1 MANTLNMTS
10 GKPMKLLFSFALPLM
25 FGNIFQQLYTLVD
38 IAIVGQGVGMDA
50 LAALGCVDWL
60 NWMLLGI
67 AAGFTQGFGVRMS
80 QKYGQQDIEGLK
92 RTLGNS
98 AVLTGIMAVICTALA
113 QLFLPTL
120 LDLLQV
126 PLSLRNYA
134 TVYSRIVMGGF
145 PAVAFFNFASA
156 VLRSVGDS
164 KTPLTAMVVAAVTNI
179 ALDLLTVF
187 VFDWE
192 VAGAAGA
199 TVFSQLL
206 AGSICAV
213 KIYKTPELH
222 FSRRDL
228 KLQKNLA
235 LNLVKV
241 GSPLAAKNL
250 IIALGGIVVQSV
262 VNGFKDVGFIAG
274 FTSTNKLYGILEIAA
289 LSYGYAVTTYVGQN
303 YGAMRIDRIKSG
315 IKDATILS
323 LISSGIIAAIMF
335 LLGRPITMLFISQED
350 PAMALIAVDTAYTY
364 LCTMSAALPM
374 LYTLYVFLSALQGMG
389 NSVAALISG
398 IVELALR
405 LGVAAL
411 VAYTGYRSGIFAA
424 EVAAWT
430 GSAVFLVIS
439 YFINIRKIIKKNPLS
454 V

>member
-1 MANTLNMTS
+1 MADTLNMTT

-25 FGNIFQQLYTLVD
+25 FGNMFQQLYTVVD

-80 QKYGQQDIEGLK
+80 QKFGRQDTEGLK
-92 RTLGNS
+92 QTLGNS
-98 AVLTGIMAVICTALA
+98 AMLTGIMALICTALA
-113 QLFLPTL
+113 QLLLPTL

-126 PLSLRNYA
+126 PLGLREYA
-134 TVYSRIVMGGF
+134 TIYSRIVMGGF
-145 PAVAFFNFASA
+145 PAVAFFNFVSA

-164 KTPLTAMVVAAVTNI
+164 KTPLTAMITAAVTNI
-179 ALDLLTVF
+179 ALDLLTVY
-187 VFDWE
+187 VFGWE

-206 AGSICAV
+206 AGTICAI

-228 KLQKNLA
+228 KLRKTMSLD
-235 LNLVKV
+235 LIGV
-241 GSPLAAKNL
+241 GSPLAVKNL
-250 IIALGGIVVQSV
+250 IIALGGIVVQAV
-262 VNGFKDVGFIAG
+262 VNGFQDVGFIAG
-274 FTSTNKLYGILEIAA
+274 FTATNKLYGILEIAA

-315 IKDATILS
+315 IKAATVLS
-323 LISSGIIAAIMF
+323 LISAGVIAVTMF

-350 PAMALIAVDTAYTY
+350 PAMALIAGDTAYTY

-374 LYTLYVFLSALQGMG
+374 LYILYVFLSALQGMG
-389 NSVAALISG
+389 NSMAALVSG
-398 IVELALR
+398 IVELGLR
-405 LGVAAL
+405 LAVSAV
-411 VAYTGYRSGIFAA
+411 VAYTGYRSGIFTA

-430 GSAVFLVIS
+430 GSAIFLVIS
-439 YFINIRKIIKKNPLS
+439 YLVSMKKITKKDPLS
-454 V
+454 

>member
-10 GKPMKLLFSFALPLM
+10 GKPMQLLFSFALPLM

-98 AVLTGIMAVICTALA
+98 AMLTGIMAVICTALA

>member
-10 GKPMKLLFSFALPLM
+10 GKPMQLLFSFALPLM

-98 AVLTGIMAVICTALA
+98 AMLTGIMAVICTALA

-126 PLSLRNYA
+126 PLSLQNYA

-374 LYTLYVFLSALQGMG
+374 LYNLYVFLSALQGMG

>member
-10 GKPMKLLFSFALPLM
+10 GKPMQLLFSFALPLM

-98 AVLTGIMAVICTALA
+98 AMLTGIMAVICTALA

-126 PLSLRNYA
+126 PLGLRNYA

-164 KTPLTAMVVAAVTNI
+164 KTPLMAMVVAAVTNI

-206 AGSICAV
+206 AGTICAV
-213 KIYKTPELH
+213 RIYKTPELH